1 MLQFL
6 FNWLS
11 RADPPARAEA
21 IFALAGRKSR
31 KVFAIDLLEQGMAPR
46 LLFSV
51 GRFEIRRFPELGLPQ
66 TIDLLQMA
74 QSIPPPQ
81 RHFFVLFEKQQ
92 FTVQRIPVRMLGTL
106 SEIDALV
113 DWLGAH
119 PQLSSLL
126 VVSSGPHLRRLR
138 LCRRVL
144 LPRNLEIK
152 FLAAPE
158 ENAPPSPQNLRN
170 DVSTRKM
177 ILTEL
182 VKIICYAVFL
192 PFWKWTRPW
201 RSKTSSTTDR
211 ADSPDSLP

>member
-11 RADPPARAEA
+11 RADPPARVEA

-31 KVFAIDLLEQGMAPR
+31 KVYAIELFELGMAPR

-51 GRFEIRRFPELGLPQ
+51 GRFEIRRFPELGLPH

-81 RHFFVLFEKQQ
+81 RHFFVLFENQG
-92 FTVQRIPVRMLGTL
+92 FTVQRIPVRTLGTL
-106 SEIDALV
+106 SEIDALA

-126 VVSSGPHLRRLR
+126 VVSSGAHLRRLR
-138 LCRRVL
+138 ICCRAL
-144 LPRNLEIK
+144 LPRNVK
-152 FLAAPE
+152 TGFLAAPE
-158 ENAPPSPQNLRN
+158 ESAALNPGNWWKGAA
-170 DVSTRKM
+170 TRKM
-177 ILTEL
+177 VLTEL
-182 VKIICYAVFL
+182 VKIICYALFL
-192 PFWKWTRPW
+192 PFWKLARPW
-201 RSKTSSTTDR
+201 RSKTISTMTP
-211 ADSPDSLP
+211 S